1 MACDQWHKTLDL
13 YLDDEMSETQTIALD
28 VHLHGCTSC
37 AADALQRVQLKRA
50 VQSAGKRFL
59 PTPEFRRKVEQQI
72 SAAARPARR
81 WFWLPQLAVAAAFAA
96 VLFIAGFGLTHR
108 LGRNQALSEV
118 ADLHVATLA
127 SQNPFDVSG
136 PDRHTVKPWFA
147 GKLPFTFN
155 LPELQNSNF
164 QLLGARLAYL
174 HQEPGAELVYQ
185 TSKHLIS
192 VFIFQDRGGLTH
204 VGSVG
209 QPERRVSFTVETWS
223 DAGLRYVVIGDA
235 GAADIHTLSDM
246 MKMAARL

>member
-1 MACDQWHKTLDL
+1 MACDQWGGKLDL
-13 YLDDEMSETQTIALD
+13 YLDDELPESQTSALD
-28 VHLHGCTSC
+28 VHLRGCTSC

-50 VQSAGKRFL
+50 VRSAGKQFS
-59 PTPEFRRKVEQQI
+59 PTPEFRRKIQQQI
-72 SAAARPARR
+72 SDAAHPARR
-81 WFWLPQLAVAAAFAA
+81 WFWLPQLGLAAAFAA
-96 VLFIAGFGLTHR
+96 VLFIAGFGLMHR
-108 LGRNQALSEV
+108 LWRNQAFSEV

-155 LPELQNSNF
+155 LPQLQNSNF

-174 HQEPGAELVYQ
+174 DQEPGAELVYQ
-185 TSKHLIS
+185 TGKHRIS
-192 VFIFQDRGGLTH
+192 VFIFQDRGRLTR
-204 VGSVG
+204 VGSLG

-246 MKMAARL
+246 MKTAAGL